1 MSSSSIFNGWI
12 SIDDNRFEV
21 QLGKLSNFDEGKRQI
36 NFNFD
41 LVDDECEWRDDFDG
55 IFDDDDNDDIYQK
68 ETNK

>member
-41 LVDDECEWRDDFDG
+41 LVDDECEWRDDFD
-55 IFDDDDNDDIYQK
+55 DDDNDDIYQK